1 MGRVFVD
8 SCEKLNKISLG
19 ALAQRG
25 IVCVFGPGTATGG
38 GDAVVAHCVLY
49 FQTPYSRQP
58 ELLLAVGF
66 LASSLVTPQS
76 ADSIVLCAK
85 GHVGEV
91 LAVFEVK
98 VIALVAVR
106 TVVA

>member
-1 MGRVFVD
+1 MAR
-8 SCEKLNKISLG
+8 
-19 ALAQRG
+19 AAR
-25 IVCVFGPGTATGG
+25 ATGMTRARATAHVTEAVEL
-38 GDAVVAHCVLY
+38 GDVEFTVAVVV
-49 FQTPYSRQP
+49 RQP

-91 LAVFEVK
+91 LAVFKVK
-98 VIALVAVR
+98 VIALVAVWA
-106 TVVA
+106 VVA